1 MDQEYNLD
9 LSPAAL
15 SSTAS
20 ELVIALDKAIDSVKR
35 FGAETGSG
43 LEKELQAQC
52 QKLYGILSQLQL
64 IFLTYTKHWSPDN
77 LEIDPPLDPMIYN
90 WISDC
95 TLTVLGLQTEV
106 DRQSEGVNEDGFV
119 EVAGPG
125 EDEEMELKR
134 LSAQLKEH
142 TNSMSDFLPIL
153 RCDLDE
159 FLNSNI
165 GRTEFSQRFE
175 NDASFRSPKHE
186 TAVDFLRSA
195 LYSLNDEIKTSLAGL
210 QKNDVTADARDD
222 VKALQPEL
230 SRCITALTEVLTN
243 HSSEWIESM
252 LNGRMTYAEFCQID
266 TRKVQ
271 KYEDVFK
278 EFNRLFSPFWERGHW
293 VSLKDNKIKKDDL
306 EEAGIEKV
314 SGTVRDITEMLKA

>member
-230 SRCITALTEVLTN
+230 SRCITALTEVL
-243 HSSEWIESM
+243 
-252 LNGRMTYAEFCQID
+252 
-266 TRKVQ
+266 
-271 KYEDVFK
+271 
-278 EFNRLFSPFWERGHW
+278 
-293 VSLKDNKIKKDDL
+293 
-306 EEAGIEKV
+306 
-314 SGTVRDITEMLKA
+314 